1 MRAEKNEEIAGGP
14 LEIAPSAWTSFRRP
28 RRGEKII
35 EAGCSRMF
43 SAGSPEDRMP
53 AGRCPGADRIVEFHR
68 GPFSDEER

>member
-14 LEIAPSAWTSFRRP
+14 LEIAPSAWTYWRP

-35 EAGCSRMF
+35 EAGYSRMF
-43 SAGSPEDRMP
+43 SAESPEDRMS